1 MHTQF
6 AMLYKW
12 LEHPRIRALARILKP
27 ISDGCLRRR
36 EPIWKLYQT
45 LPAGTFFLT
54 VCDVCICSKMTWL
67 FCCMDDQQS
76 GRCTSREYHEL
87 YFEWRQDTHCMC
99 QNCFFFFFEFAS
111 YVEGMMRSYMEEL
124 LSLPSDHGILT
135 FSHFVILKVPSLWR
149 SSEWW
154 GGEAENGAVNTGT
167 LLHCSQAH
175 SHQDAVN
182 TGGASLHC
190 AFTLPHANEPLYL
203 LHKLLF
209 TVVILFAGLGDSAT
223 DPVHSNVTYIVIW
236 FYLENGSFPSIK
248 YYLACVLC
256 IFILPV
262 ALPFVLI
269 TIFPLKIENPV
280 KSLTFL

>member
-1 MHTQF
+1 
-6 AMLYKW
+6 MLKTERTHLKTIPNITCRYIFPNSVWCLHLFKND
-12 LEHPRIRALARILKP
+12 LAVLLHGWSAEWEMYFQG
-27 ISDGCLRRR
+27 ISWAIFWVEARYPLHVS
-36 EPIWKLYQT
+36 KL
-45 LPAGTFFLT
+45 L
-54 VCDVCICSKMTWL
+54 
-67 FCCMDDQQS
+67 
-76 GRCTSREYHEL
+76 
-87 YFEWRQDTHCMC
+87 
-99 QNCFFFFFEFAS
+99 FFFFFEFAS

-124 LSLPSDHGILT
+124 LSLPSDHGILI

-154 GGEAENGAVNTGT
+154 GEEAENGTVNTGT

>member
-45 LPAGTFFLT
+45 LPAGTSFLT

-99 QNCFFFFFEFAS
+99 QNCFFFFFWVCKLCRRNDEKLYGRVTEPPKWPWDTYIFS
-111 YVEGMMRSYMEEL
+111 LCDFESSKPVEKLRMVR
-124 LSLPSDHGILT
+124 
-135 FSHFVILKVPSLWR
+135 WR
-149 SSEWW
+149 SWEWHSEH
-154 GGEAENGAVNTGT
+154 GHPSP
-167 LLHCSQAH
+167 LL
-175 SHQDAVN
+175 
-182 TGGASLHC
+182 T
-190 AFTLPHANEPLYL
+190 
-203 LHKLLF
+203 
-209 TVVILFAGLGDSAT
+209 
-223 DPVHSNVTYIVIW
+223 
-236 FYLENGSFPSIK
+236 GSFTPRCSEHRGR
-248 YYLACVLC
+248 
-256 IFILPV
+256 FS
-262 ALPFVLI
+262 
-269 TIFPLKIENPV
+269 PLRIH
-280 KSLTFL
+280 TATC